1 MPCACVAVIGKQN
14 NPLFIRTFQA
24 DEEPEA
30 ADAATRLH
38 YVVHAALDVVE
49 ERGATP
55 PHPTPPHAACPAQ
68 LTGGAGVR
76 AVAQKRG
83 PQQAGLY
90 LGLLYPTEDLG
101 VCALAPCPPPPPVP
115 PAGSASTRAGL
126 TRAAAGTATSP
137 TPRSSWW
144 WSRTGTLSRPTTP

>member
-55 PHPTPPHAACPAQ
+55 HAARAALPCPAQ

-101 VCALAPCPPPPPVP
+101 VCAPPLPPPPLSR
-115 PAGSASTRAGL
+115 GSA
-126 TRAAAGTATSP
+126 AASP
-137 TPRSSWW
+137 AP
-144 WSRTGTLSRPTTP
+144 G

>member
-55 PHPTPPHAACPAQ
+55 HAACPA
-68 LTGGAGVR
+68 L
-76 AVAQKRG
+76 
-83 PQQAGLY
+83 P
-90 LGLLYPTEDLG
+90 
-101 VCALAPCPPPPPVP
+101 
-115 PAGSASTRAGL
+115 S
-126 TRAAAGTATSP
+126 
-137 TPRSSWW
+137 
-144 WSRTGTLSRPTTP
+144 